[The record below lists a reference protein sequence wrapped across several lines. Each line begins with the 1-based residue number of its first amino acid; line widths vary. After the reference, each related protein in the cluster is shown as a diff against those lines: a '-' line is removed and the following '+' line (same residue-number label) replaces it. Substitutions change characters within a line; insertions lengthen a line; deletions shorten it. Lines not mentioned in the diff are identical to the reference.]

1 MGLKH
6 GTLRRSG
13 SSPLPTQE
21 EAPVAR
27 RTLAELFIPRCLRVD
42 NNSKEEDG
50 EEMAGRERKPT
61 LEEWLL
67 SSPGLELDSVVAS
80 GSQHRRHSPK
90 VCPLSP
96 ALPYEH
102 LYSTPR
108 HSSATDEGRISFSR
122 SESQKKRSDDHSG
135 CHAEHQNMKEEG
147 AEDRKYPDDRG
158 YGGYPG
164 RGGGY
169 YGGYPGRGGGYNG
182 GYPGRGGGGYCRW
195 GCCRRGYYGGCR
207 CCSFPGEVP
216 DAEYQ
221 AEPGN

>member
-122 SESQKKRSDDHSG
+122 SESQKKRVSF
-135 CHAEHQNMKEEG
+135 
-147 AEDRKYPDDRG
+147 RLPDEADIHIIYSHG
-158 YGGYPG
+158 
-164 RGGGY
+164 
-169 YGGYPGRGGGYNG
+169 
-182 GYPGRGGGGYCRW
+182 
-195 GCCRRGYYGGCR
+195 
-207 CCSFPGEVP
+207 
-216 DAEYQ
+216 DAE
-221 AEPGN
+221 EREHGGVGERV